1 MGGGAIGVATLL
13 RIDNPATGATVGEVA
28 VAGPDEIEKA
38 LEVGTRAKR
47 VWAQTPVHARYD
59 ILVRYSQLLAR
70 HRQRLADLLTAESGK
85 LTAET
90 LGEVDTGTRLFQGY
104 AERAKTLHGDSFPLD
119 VQAGL
124 EHDLLITRR
133 EPLGLMLAI
142 IPFNF
147 PVDVFS
153 HKVAPALAA
162 GNAVIVCPP
171 PDDPLAVNEAV
182 RLFDEAGL
190 PPGVVQVLNGPGPD
204 VAGRMTGDPRV
215 DAISLT
221 GSTRTGITV
230 AESGARHLARTFLEL
245 GGNDAL
251 IVFADADLELAAREA
266 VGGRLLANGQ
276 CCCANKRLI
285 VERSVAA
292 DFGDLLV
299 EALRGVRMGNPA
311 ETGVNLGPLIK
322 GAAAERVEA
331 QVQQTL
337 AQGARLRLGGSRGEG
352 SYFPPTLLEGV
363 PAEADIAADMEVF
376 GPVFPLIPFDTEA
389 DALAVA
395 NRSVYG
401 LNGSVFTRDMAR
413 AVRVSFALE
422 CGLVSVNRSGLY
434 RPDLAGF
441 GGYKLSGLGRE
452 GLAYSLEQLTQLK
465 SVALRDV
472 L

>member
-1 MGGGAIGVATLL
+1 M
-13 RIDNPATGATVGEVA
+13 GEVA
-28 VAGPDEIEKA
+28 LATPADIEQALVVASA
-38 LEVGTRAKR
+38 AKR
-47 VWAQTPVHARYD
+47 VWAQTPIHRRYD
-59 ILVRYSQLLAR
+59 ILIRYSQLLAE
-70 HRQRLADLLTAESGK
+70 HRERLAAMLTAESGK
-85 LTAET
+85 LLAET
-90 LGEVDTGTRLFQGY
+90 LGEVDTGTRLFRGY
-104 AERAKTLHGDSFPLD
+104 AERAKTLHGDSFPLE
-119 VQAGL
+119 VQPGL
-124 EHDLLITRR
+124 ERDLLVTRR

-182 RLFDEAGL
+182 RLFEAAGL
-190 PPGVVQVLNGPGPD
+190 PAGVVQVLNGRGPD

-215 DAISLT
+215 DVISLT
-221 GSTRTGITV
+221 GSTRTGVTV
-230 AESGARHLARTFLEL
+230 AQSGARHLARTFLEL

-251 IVFADADLELAAREA
+251 VVFADADLELAAREA

-285 VERSVAA
+285 VERSVARH
-292 DFGDLLV
+292 FTDLLGQ
-299 EALRGVRMGNPA
+299 ALEQVHMGNPLDD
-311 ETGVNLGPLIK
+311 GVELGPLIK
-322 GAAAERVEA
+322 EAAAERVEA
-331 QVQQTL
+331 QIGETL
-337 AQGARLRLGGSRGEG
+337 AQGARLRLGGTRAAG
-352 SYFPPTLLEGV
+352 SFFPATLLEDV
-363 PAEADIAADMEVF
+363 PASAAIASDMEVF
-376 GPVFPLIPFDTEA
+376 GPVFPVIPFDTESE
-389 DALAVA
+389 ALSIA
-395 NRSVYG
+395 NQSVYG

-413 AVRVSFALE
+413 ALRVSFAME
-422 CGLVSVNRSGLY
+422 CGIVAVNRTGLY

-465 SVALRDV
+465 SVALREV